1 LGTKILLIEDDP
13 TFAKIVTTFLT
24 KKGYLINSASNL
36 KAGEQLLQSE
46 KFDLLLLDYRLPDGI
61 GLELIARMGTNFPVL
76 PVVIITSFDDV
87 RTAVKSIQSGAFE
100 YIIKPINPDELLL
113 VIESALDKKE
123 PDRKQE
129 QKQKSAQQFIKGESE
144 VAKKLYEYVE
154 LVAPTEMS
162 VMIIGESG
170 TGKEHIARSIH
181 NQSKRSA
188 GPFIAVDCGVL
199 SKELAASE
207 LFGHTKGAFTGALQD
222 KVGVMEKA
230 NGGTLFLD
238 EIGNLG
244 YDVQIKLLRTLQE
257 RTIEPVGS
265 GKSIPIDIRLISATN
280 ENLLQEIG
288 SGNFRED
295 IYHRIN
301 EFKIQMPALRE
312 RGVDLDLFIRYF
324 VEQANQELDRSVKRL
339 SPEIIQ
345 VFKKYDWPGNLRELR
360 NVIKRSVLL
369 SKTDEIGIE
378 LLPEEMISRA
388 QTSNPNDLKLVQ
400 ETNERELILNAL
412 VQTRYNKTKAAQLLN
427 IDRKTL
433 YSKMEKY
440 RLE

>member
-1 LGTKILLIEDDP
+1 
-13 TFAKIVTTFLT
+13 
-24 KKGYLINSASNL
+24 
-36 KAGEQLLQSE
+36 
-46 KFDLLLLDYRLPDGI
+46 
-61 GLELIARMGTNFPVL
+61 M
-76 PVVIITSFDDV
+76 
-87 RTAVKSIQSGAFE
+87 
-100 YIIKPINPDELLL
+100 
-113 VIESALDKKE
+113 IESALTKKKL
-123 PDRKQE
+123 PNPQVSNNSSTKT
-129 QKQKSAQQFIKGESE
+129 AFIKGESTI
-144 VAKKLYEYVE
+144 AKKLYEYVD

-181 NQSKRSA
+181 NQSKRGN
-188 GPFIAVDCGVL
+188 GPFVAVDCGVL

-207 LFGHTKGAFTGALQD
+207 LFGHAKGSFTGALQD
-222 KVGVMEKA
+222 KVGVLEKA

-288 SGNFRED
+288 AGNFRED

-312 RGVDLDLFIRYF
+312 RGVDLELFIQYF
-324 VEQANQELDRSVKRL
+324 VEQSNNELDRSVKRL
-339 SPEIIQ
+339 SPEIIE

-369 SKTDEIGIE
+369 SKTDEIGID

-388 QTSNPNDLKLVQ
+388 HTSNPNNLKLVQ
-400 ETNERELILNAL
+400 ENNERELILNAL
-412 VQTRYNKTKAAQLLN
+412 VQTRYNKTKAARLLN

-440 RLE
+440 ELD